1 MIVATNCQSIAVS
14 HLIIYVAQ
22 RYDNNN
28 AKAQKKALATGKSF
42 FFWFSSNLLGF
53 LLLEELLV
61 LAVELIH
68 TTGAVDQLHLTG
80 VEGM

>member
-1 MIVATNCQSIAVS
+1 MATNCQLAAVS

-28 AKAQKKALATGKSF
+28 AKAQKKALAIGKGF
-42 FFWFSSNLLGF
+42 PFSVASNLLGF
-53 LLLEELLV
+53 LLLEEFLV
-61 LAVELIH
+61 LVVELIH
-68 TTGAVDQLHLTG
+68 TTGAVDEFHLTG